1 VDANL
6 NRRKTKVLLGLG
18 FGGLLLLVA
27 VLGLSGMTFLYQ
39 VEVRQERLRRDYVE
53 RDRTLGRL
61 RTDVYLGGTHI
72 RDLLLNPDNGGAAA
86 TDFEATRA
94 NGEKEIE
101 NSRKLTRAVD
111 RTAFEQLRRELL
123 GYFETLAEPL
133 GWTEAERRLR
143 AYRFTEDVVLPRRMA
158 AIGVIDRLQGLSD
171 SQMED
176 SAEDVSRMFASFRV
190 RFLVLLTSAA
200 AIGLALAGISMWR
213 LLELERVSGEA
224 REELKSL
231 SAKLL
236 SAQEEERRRIS
247 RELHDE
253 VGQLLSA
260 MMLGLGN
267 LRASLRRGDTPEA
280 LHQCQLVEEMTG
292 RNAKMVR
299 NLSLVLRP
307 TMLDDLGLV
316 PALVWLA
323 REMSRN
329 ESIQIQVDAAEI
341 PDDLPEEQRTCVYR
355 VVQEALRNASRHS
368 GATHATVRVQKLD
381 GSLHVSVEDD
391 GHGFNPMVETG
402 LGILGMEERIIRLG
416 GRLHVTSSSN
426 AGTTIRFELPFPAYE
441 MSPLRTA

>member
-27 VLGLSGMTFLYQ
+27 VLGLSGMTFLYR
-39 VEVRQERLRRDYVE
+39 VEVRQEHLRRDYVQ

-61 RTDVYLGGTHI
+61 RTDVYLAGTHI
-72 RDLLLNPDNGGAAA
+72 RDLLLNPDNEGAAA
-86 TDFEATRA
+86 TDFEATRGD
-94 NGEKEIE
+94 GEREIE
-101 NSRKLTRAVD
+101 NSRKLTRGED
-111 RTAFEQLRRELL
+111 RTAFEQLRGGLL

-133 GWTEAERRLR
+133 HWTESERRSR
-143 AYRFTEDVVLPRRMA
+143 AYRFTQDVVLPRRIA

-171 SQMED
+171 SQMEG
-176 SAEDVSRMFASFRV
+176 SADDVSRMFASFRV
-190 RFLVLLTSAA
+190 RFVVLLTAAA
-200 AIGLALAGISMWR
+200 AIGLALAAISMWR

-267 LRASLRRGDTPEA
+267 LRASLRRGDTSEA

-292 RNAKMVR
+292 RNAILVR
-299 NLSLVLRP
+299 NLALVLRP

-316 PALVWLA
+316 PALAWLA

-341 PDDLPEEQRTCVYR
+341 PDDLPVEQRTCVYR

-368 GATHATVRVQKLD
+368 GATHATVHVQKLD
-381 GSLHVSVEDD
+381 GWLRISVEDD
-391 GHGFNPMVETG
+391 GHGFDPSVETG
-402 LGILGMEERIIRLG
+402 LGILGMEERVVRLG
-416 GRLHVTSSSN
+416 GRLHVASSAN
-426 AGTTIRFELPFPAYE
+426 AGTTIRFELPLPLYE